1 MRWLIFTFV
10 LTALLLPA
18 TKPVAAQTTPQE
30 VRVNFLNQGEPDSL
44 DPNRASFKFAS
55 EAAVVRQ
62 VFEPLLRFDENLVPQ
77 PAAAESYDVS
87 LDGTVYTFHLR
98 QDGQWS
104 DGQPVTAQQFEYSW
118 KRILDPRLKA
128 EYAPLFIDAGIIGA
142 DDYNARRTA
151 SADKV
156 GVRAIDDYTLEIRLA
171 QPFGALSDLAAL
183 WVASPIRPELV
194 AADPEG
200 WAQDPSTY
208 IGNGPFA
215 ISEWQPRDHITLV
228 PSPRYTAHSIWARPT
243 LSKVTILMATN
254 PEEDLAAYRKDERD
268 WALVPDAEINQV
280 LNDPDLARQARQYTE
295 LTTFWLQ
302 LNTARPPLDNVLVR
316 RALAKGIDRAA
327 MVRDLATGV
336 SRPTTSIIPPGMPG
350 FQEGLGHELG
360 FDPQGGRALL
370 AQAGFGSVPPK
381 LTFSF
386 AIGGNNLRRAEYLR
400 AQWGDHLGLDVQL
413 SAMDMAGYQ
422 QAIATRSYD
431 LALGGWAADYPD
443 PQDWFGMLF
452 GCQGAYNQSAYC
464 NPSFDQ
470 LVARADTATALG
482 DRLPLYHQ
490 AQTLLTQDAPVLPL
504 FVRGR
509 LVLVKPWIQSVDG
522 GPLQIT
528 AADDYPGS
536 FMLDRAQILP
546 R

>member
-1 MRWLIFTFV
+1 
-10 LTALLLPA
+10 
-18 TKPVAAQTTPQE
+18 
-30 VRVNFLNQGEPDSL
+30 
-44 DPNRASFKFAS
+44 
-55 EAAVVRQ
+55 
-62 VFEPLLRFDENLVPQ
+62 
-77 PAAAESYDVS
+77 
-87 LDGTVYTFHLR
+87 
-98 QDGQWS
+98 
-104 DGQPVTAQQFEYSW
+104 
-118 KRILDPRLKA
+118 
-128 EYAPLFIDAGIIGA
+128 
-142 DDYNARRTA
+142 
-151 SADKV
+151 
-156 GVRAIDDYTLEIRLA
+156 
-171 QPFGALSDLAAL
+171 
-183 WVASPIRPELV
+183 
-194 AADPEG
+194 
-200 WAQDPSTY
+200 
-208 IGNGPFA
+208 
-215 ISEWQPRDHITLV
+215 
-228 PSPRYTAHSIWARPT
+228 
-243 LSKVTILMATN
+243 MATN

-302 LNTARPPLDNVLVR
+302 LNNARPPLDNVLVR

-327 MVRDLATGV
+327 MMRDLATGV

-470 LVARADTATALG
+470 LVARADTAIALG
-482 DRLPLYHQ
+482 DRLPLYNQ